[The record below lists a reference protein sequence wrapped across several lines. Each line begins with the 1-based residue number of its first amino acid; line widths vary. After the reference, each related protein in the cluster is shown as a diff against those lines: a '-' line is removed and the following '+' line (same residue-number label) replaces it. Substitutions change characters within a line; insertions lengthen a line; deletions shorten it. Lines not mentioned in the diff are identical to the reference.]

1 MKFPPNPPCPL
12 RAIPKGAPVE
22 AQPGLKMNKQE
33 IVNLLPS
40 PSKVVTMDTP
50 TAMTRERLQE
60 ALENMGENVLLM
72 DNFDEACIGF
82 SQRINE
88 PLLAVYSWEL
98 MMKVCVERDGMTYEE
113 ADEYISYNCIGA
125 WVGEQTPIIV
135 MPIEP
140 L

>member
-1 MKFPPNPPCPL
+1 
-12 RAIPKGAPVE
+12 
-22 AQPGLKMNKQE
+22 
-33 IVNLLPS
+33 
-40 PSKVVTMDTP
+40 MDTP

-98 MMKVCVERDGMTYEE
+98 MMKVCIERDGMTYEE